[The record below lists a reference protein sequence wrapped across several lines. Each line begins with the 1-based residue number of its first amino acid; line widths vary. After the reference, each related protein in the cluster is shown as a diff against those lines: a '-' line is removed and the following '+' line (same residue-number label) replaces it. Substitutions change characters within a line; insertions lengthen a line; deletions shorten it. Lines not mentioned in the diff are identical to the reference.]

1 MFSQFHLQ
9 ADRLMLGVLWL
20 ITLYAFG
27 LAFWHD
33 TWAAAL
39 VIGGGTASSLSLL
52 YRLIGGSRV
61 YRCLMGVAFM
71 VLAALHIQQSHGMLE
86 MHFSVFVLL
95 AFLLYYRDWLPILCA
110 AAVIAVHHVAFFALQ
125 QGGAGV
131 WVVRGDGGWPVIF
144 IHAAYVVAETLV
156 LLVLAVHGARE
167 AAASEDLQRTSAHL
181 LREGE
186 PVDLAYRS
194 GAGNR
199 LAQRFNR
206 FLGLLDQLV
215 SRVVAAGGELHDT
228 SRHLSRSTAELNQC
242 AEALLGATAQMG
254 GAIEQLTQA
263 VVQVSADAEQAA
275 HTAQQAD
282 RDASAGAQA
291 IGATQTG
298 ILELE
303 RDLQG
308 AAEVV
313 QALADSS
320 QQIGR
325 VLEVIGAVA
334 EQTNLLALNA
344 AIEAAR
350 AGEQGRGFAV
360 VADEVRQLARRTQQA
375 TGEIRELIASLQQGS
390 ARAVAAMQAS
400 HAGVARCVGYTEQT
414 VDLLGNVH
422 RSIEAIQS
430 IGVSTR
436 EQLAATSEVG
446 RLIQQVR
453 SIADDTARDAQ
464 EVAHDS
470 QRLEQLAGTLGQL
483 CSEFHVSGAAPVV
496 VDVEVVTS
504 AEGYRLQPA

>member
-52 YRLIGGSRV
+52 YRLIGGSRA

-110 AAVIAVHHVAFFALQ
+110 AAVIAVHHVVFFALQ
-125 QGGAGV
+125 QGGAQV

-215 SRVVAAGGELHDT
+215 SRVVAA
-228 SRHLSRSTAELNQC
+228 ELNQC

-308 AAEVV
+308 AAGVV

-470 QRLEQLAGTLGQL
+470 QRLEQLAGNLGQL

-496 VDVEVVTS
+496 ADVEVVAS